1 MIYYYNL
8 RRYETELNI
17 LFAIGV
23 ILALFVCFMEQYIS
37 GFTAVLLLFMYLYVL
52 MLSCPTI
59 FKVLINN
66 IFASI
71 LIILSLIAILSWYFK
86 IEILPMGNINDDQML
101 VFVTLLYV
109 FLTYRLMKSNFSIFQ
124 YQRMPQLFIDIEN
137 NGNEAL
143 FNIRNMSDFHAVELL
158 VTFEILYPIPVNS
171 ISTIKLFIVRNYINP
186 AKSFIFKM
194 RNNEYIIGYS
204 LEYLESKNAVNFDI
218 EQEIQVLIDKEAI
231 TKKRGLDIIYEELH
245 IIVKYDYK
253 SLDNLNLEK
262 PFYKRFKF
270 KMEPTGKKLVHKS
283 GNPVKLD

>member
-8 RRYETELNI
+8 RRYETEFNT

-23 ILALFVCFMEQYIS
+23 ILALFVCFMEKYIS
-37 GFTAVLLLFMYLYVL
+37 GFTAVLLLFIYLYVL
-52 MLSCPTI
+52 MLLSPTT
-59 FKVLINN
+59 FKTLTNN

-71 LIILSLIAILSWYFK
+71 IITLSLFAILSWYFK
-86 IEILPMGNINDDQML
+86 IDILPMGNINDDQML

-109 FLTYRLMKSNFSIFQ
+109 FLTYKLMKSNFSIFQ

-158 VTFEILYPIPVNS
+158 VTFEILYPIPVNP

-186 AKSFIFKM
+186 AKSFFFKK
-194 RNNEYIIGYS
+194 RNNKYIIRYS
-204 LEYLESKNAVNFDI
+204 LEYLESKNTANFDI
-218 EQEIQVLIDKEAI
+218 EQEIQILIDKEAI
-231 TKKRGLDIIYEELH
+231 TKKRGLDIIGNELH

-270 KMEPTGKKLVHKS
+270 KMEPTGNKLVHKS